1 MILSNTTPYGGVT
14 MVRILIVKDNA
25 SFRQSLK
32 DILHLQ
38 FPLMML
44 EEAAD
49 GNEALKK
56 VDTFL
61 PDLIFMDINLPGEN
75 VLLLT
80 RKIKKDH
87 PEIIISILISYDF
100 PEYREAAFKCGA
112 NCFIAKGSWKE
123 IEALVKSIS
132 SDLGNHTSN

>member
-1 MILSNTTPYGGVT
+1 MILPNPTPCEGIS
-14 MVRILIVKDNA
+14 MIKILIVEDYA
-25 SFRQSLK
+25 SLRQSLK
-32 DILHLQ
+32 KILYLQ
-38 FPLMML
+38 FPLTVI

-61 PDLIFMDINLPGEN
+61 PDLIFMDIKLPGEN
-75 VLLLT
+75 GIHLT
-80 RKIKKDH
+80 QKIKKDH
-87 PEIIISILISYDF
+87 PEIIIAILTSYDS

-112 NCFIAKGSWKE
+112 NWFIAKGSWKE